1 MKKKWWHD
9 KIAYQIYPK
18 SFQDSNGDGI
28 GDIRGIIQ
36 RLDYIRDLGIDILWI
51 SPIYVS
57 PMVDN
62 GYDIA
67 DYYGID
73 PVFGT
78 MEDIELLIEEAKKR
92 NIHILLDLVI
102 NHCSDQHRWFQEAL
116 RDPDGPYGKFFYIMN
131 GKDGK
136 EPNNW
141 RSYFGGSVWEK
152 LPGQEDRYYLHFF
165 AKEQPDLNWENP
177 QLREEIYAMVNWW
190 LDKGIAG
197 FRIDA
202 IINIKKD
209 LTWQDVEA
217 DGPDGMG
224 MVRKSIQ
231 RATGIGVFLKE
242 LKERCFE
249 PHDAF
254 TVGEVFEVE
263 GDELEEFIGD
273 NGYFSTMFDFK
284 PSHLNHGD
292 GWYEYRDVPFTEWR
306 DCIFETQEQ
315 AVGRFFEANILE
327 NHDQPRGA
335 SAYIPP
341 EDYGFYSVT
350 ALATLSVLLRG
361 IPFLYQ
367 GQEIGMTNCLMDSV
381 ESYNDIG
388 TIDYYY
394 HLLNQGLSEQEA
406 LLLCEQESR
415 DNTRTPMQWSDQKNA
430 GFTQGIPWMPVNP
443 NYVWLNVDA
452 QKKEYGSILNF
463 YKRLL
468 AFRKSEEYVNVFT
481 YGDFIPAYQEKEN
494 IFAYYRTS
502 SQQKIMV
509 ICNYSGSQIK
519 IEIAEEYENVIFVN
533 YDTLTRVGNVLH
545 LQPYQT
551 IVVEMT

>member
-18 SFQDSNGDGI
+18 SFQDSNGDGT

-78 MEDIELLIEEAKKR
+78 MEDMELLIQEAKKR

-177 QLREEIYAMVNWW
+177 QLREEIYDMVNWW

-284 PSHLNHGD
+284 PSHLNRGD

-306 DCIFETQEQ
+306 NCVFETQEL

-335 SAYIPP
+335 SAYIPR

-367 GQEIGMTNCLMDSV
+367 GQEIGMTNCLMESV

-388 TIDYYY
+388 TIDYYH
-394 HLLNQGLSEQEA
+394 HLLKQGLSEQEA

-415 DNTRTPMQWSDQKNA
+415 DNTRTPMQWSDQRNA
-430 GFTQGIPWMPVNP
+430 GFTKGIPWMPVNR
-443 NYVWLNVDA
+443 NFVWLNVNA
-452 QKKEYGSILNF
+452 QEKEYGSILNF

-481 YGDFIPAYQEKEN
+481 YGDFIPACQEKEN
-494 IFAYYRTS
+494 IFAYYRTD

-509 ICNYSGSQIK
+509 ICNYSGSPIK
-519 IEIAEEYENVIFVN
+519 YEIAEEYENVIFVN

-551 IVVEMT
+551 IVVEMA